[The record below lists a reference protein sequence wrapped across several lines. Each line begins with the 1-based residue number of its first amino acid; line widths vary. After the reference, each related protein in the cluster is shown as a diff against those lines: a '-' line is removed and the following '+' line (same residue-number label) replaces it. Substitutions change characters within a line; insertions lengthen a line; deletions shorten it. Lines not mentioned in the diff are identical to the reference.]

1 VEPESHQVALNV
13 GEDSIG
19 PVVGAVLGS
28 AIGRIGGQY
37 LADALLDPLSAS
49 ATTKDKAL
57 HALVQVGSSAVLAAV
72 GSAIGAPADKRKH
85 AALGAA
91 LGGIIPM
98 PKALGNVGG
107 TVVGSAASGVFSYVA
122 TR

>member
-1 VEPESHQVALNV
+1 MEPESHQIALNV
-13 GEDSIG
+13 GVDSMG

-37 LADALLDPLSAS
+37 LADAMLEPLSPS

-57 HALVQVGSSAVLAAV
+57 HTLVQVGSSAVLAAI
-72 GSAIGAPADKRKH
+72 GSAIGAPADKRTH
-85 AALGAA
+85 AAVGAA
-91 LGGIIPM
+91 LGGVIPM

-107 TVVGSAASGVFSYVA
+107 TVVGSATSGLFTYVA